1 VAKRG
6 QPEAVT
12 RRLREIAEAI
22 GRGAS
27 PVKFEREIDQ
37 LLGTG
42 IPERDEAVDA
52 AWEYSHR
59 PRPA

>member
-1 VAKRG
+1 MAKRG

-22 GRGAS
+22 KKGAS
-27 PVKFEREIDQ
+27 PGRYEGEIDR

-42 IPERDEAVDA
+42 IPDRDEAADA

-59 PRPA
+59 PRAA